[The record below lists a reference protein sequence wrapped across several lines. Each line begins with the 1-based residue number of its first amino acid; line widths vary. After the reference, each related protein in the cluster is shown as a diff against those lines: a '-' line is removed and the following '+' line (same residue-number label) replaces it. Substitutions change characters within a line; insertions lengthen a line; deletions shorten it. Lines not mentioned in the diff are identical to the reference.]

1 MAANLSLSHT
11 GSDGSTIQDRVN
23 KTGYTY
29 IVKPGGSSGATEYI
43 ANGLNTAEDL
53 FTKFRISTSWDM
65 IMNSGYHEMGI
76 GSEIGADG
84 RRYWCLT
91 FGFNDEH

>member
-1 MAANLSLSHT
+1 
-11 GSDGSTIQDRVN
+11 
-23 KTGYTY
+23 
-29 IVKPGGSSGATEYI
+29 
-43 ANGLNTAEDL
+43 
-53 FTKFRISTSWDM
+53 
-65 IMNSGYHEMGI
+65 MNSGYHEMGI